1 MRLQAEILLGGDLVP
16 GSVEID
22 GDSIVAVAARERRG
36 ERVEGVLAAS
46 LCDLQV
52 NGAAGFEVTG
62 GHAALDAIDR
72 ALLERGVTRYLATI
86 AASDDETASGAVA
99 DLEER
104 AADPA
109 SPVEGIHLEG
119 PFLSSEFPGV
129 HRLERLR
136 VPAAGVPAYYRS
148 PAVRMV
154 TLAPELPGALELTR
168 ELSARGV
175 LVAIGHS
182 DASPA
187 VAEQAVAAGARAVTH
202 VFNGMRPFHH
212 RRPTLPAWA
221 LQDERVTVSVIPD
234 GFHVDR
240 IVLRL
245 VRRAAAARVVLVSDA
260 AAGAGAPDG
269 RYELAGVEVESRA
282 GRTTTADG
290 ALAGSAITL
299 DEGVRRWMTLAGAN
313 LAEALVAAGERPARL
328 LGLAG
333 IDVGAAA
340 DLVVVDG
347 GGRVAQVMRRGRWI
361 T

>member
-1 MRLQAEILLGGDLVP
+1 VRLHAEILLGGEIAP
-16 GSVEID
+16 GYVEID
-22 GDSIVAVAARERRG
+22 GDRVVAVVRGERHG

-52 NGAAGFEVTG
+52 NGAAGVEVTG
-62 GHAALDAIDR
+62 GHEALDAIDG
-72 ALLERGVTRYLATI
+72 ALLDRGVTRYLATI
-86 AASDDETASGAVA
+86 VTTDDETASGAVA
-99 DLEER
+99 VLEER

-119 PFLSSEFPGV
+119 PFLSSQFPGV
-129 HRLERLR
+129 HRVEHLR
-136 VPAAGVPAYYRS
+136 VPAAGVPGYYRS
-148 PAVRMV
+148 PAIRMV

-168 ELSARGV
+168 ELSGRGV

-182 DASPA
+182 DASLE

-202 VFNGMRPFHH
+202 VFNAMRPLHH

-221 LQDERVTVSVIPD
+221 LQDERVAVSVIPD

-260 AAGAGAPDG
+260 APGAAAPDG
-269 RYELAGVEVESRA
+269 GYELAGVDVESRA

-299 DEGVRRWMTLAGAN
+299 DAGVRRWMTLAGAS
-313 LAEALVAAGERPARL
+313 LAEALVAAGERPGRL

-333 IDVGAAA
+333 IEVGAPA
-340 DLVVVDG
+340 DLVVVDRG
-347 GGRVAQVMRRGRWI
+347 GCVLRAMRRGRWVR
-361 T
+361 